1 MSFTKFDAKAFLA
14 GEGEGT
20 FASFATFAAAAPQT
34 QKPEREGGGGLSKMR
49 VGRPATAK
57 VAKVA
62 KEEVPDR
69 AETAAL
75 LARYRSQAVLVRH
88 DGLDTPAKA
97 QARAWHGTAALWYR
111 RHGSRVPAT
120 LCAGCGQQ
128 LDGETNVLLLP
139 LGERAHAADGYACI
153 RAYGRRWKHEATAAL
168 LAIGIP
174 TPQDMKDGAP

>member
-1 MSFTKFDAKAFLA
+1 MARDRGPLVPAARLA
-14 GEGEGT
+14 
-20 FASFATFAAAAPQT
+20 
-34 QKPEREGGGGLSKMR
+34 
-49 VGRPATAK
+49 
-57 VAKVA
+57 
-62 KEEVPDR
+62 
-69 AETAAL
+69 
-75 LARYRSQAVLVRH
+75 H
-88 DGLDTPAKA
+88 
-97 QARAWHGTAALWYR
+97 
-111 RHGSRVPAT
+111 PAT